1 MRKPDQKKGSRYLAV
16 YLQKRQ
22 AQAKDGELPSLE
34 ELERDYM
41 NYVLEITNNDPVAT
55 AEILDVSTA
64 QMFHRMKKI
73 DFWICPPLTTQ
84 PPEISESTIVPK
96 FLLFSDPALI
106 ILSGGNCA

>member
-1 MRKPDQKKGSRYLAV
+1 MRKPDLKKSSRYLAV

-64 QMFHRMKKI
+64 QMFLRMKKI
-73 DFWICPPLTTQ
+73 DVWI
-84 PPEISESTIVPK
+84 
-96 FLLFSDPALI
+96 
-106 ILSGGNCA
+106 